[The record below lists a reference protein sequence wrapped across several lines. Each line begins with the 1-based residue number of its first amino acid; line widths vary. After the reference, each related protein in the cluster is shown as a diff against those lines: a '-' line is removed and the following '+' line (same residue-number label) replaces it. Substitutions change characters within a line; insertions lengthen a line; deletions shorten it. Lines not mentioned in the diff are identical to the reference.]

1 METEL
6 SKTEQLSLETAKFIT
21 DQILI
26 AQHDFDPDWWDIV
39 NHRFPKKGSRKAY
52 KRKYLD
58 AIEHDLNAFA
68 LGGLTKYLRLYVD
81 DRTRSISFDWN
92 ITLKGVGSP
101 YRKHIDNIPL
111 PYFEEIKTKR
121 SDLFADFIDV
131 RTELVQTMNP
141 FIIQDKFRL
150 ARGETVKATVSK
162 ISAERL
168 VCHAPTIFDLIH
180 YFQKHKGDD
189 TRVKMDDVDGQ
200 TVVVL
205 KAKSIYELLTV
216 KGGGAKMNAKEEL
229 KKLQETPFHLVYET
243 ESSNRR
249 KSGEGEYVARP
260 IGESFSSFIY
270 QVDINQNNGNIT
282 LWVHAAL
289 LSIEQHAKKLP
300 ADLRER
306 WNKWNPRRMEQYHF
320 NAAAWS
326 WMQRQHFNEWTVDK
340 LLDVWGIKPDKKD
353 PKRMWQRFTSC
364 IAFLMLTNEIRSYN
378 LITTSSKNVREARKA
393 FENVKGIK
401 NINAKGI
408 KNMDV
413 KDKKNLDQ
421 WLEKN
426 FCTDD
431 VRNAT
436 HVLFRMDRTTHP
448 LIKGEMKTATIPFE

>member
-1 METEL
+1 MGQTEL
-6 SKTEQLSLETAKFIT
+6 SETEVLSLETAKFIT

-52 KRKYLD
+52 IRKYLD
-58 AIEHDLNAFA
+58 AIEHDLKAFPM
-68 LGGLTKYLRLYVD
+68 GHTTKYLRLYVD

-92 ITLKGVGSP
+92 ITLKGVGVP
-101 YRKHIDNIPL
+101 YRKHVDNIPL
-111 PYFEEIKTKR
+111 PYFEEIKSKR
-121 SDLFADFIDV
+121 RDLCADFIDV

-168 VCHAPTIFDLIH
+168 VRHAPTIFDLIL
-180 YFQKHKGDD
+180 YYQKHKKDD

-243 ESSNRR
+243 ESSKKR
-249 KSGEGEYVARP
+249 KSGEGQYVVRP

-270 QVDINQNNGNIT
+270 QFDINQRNGNIT

-289 LSIEQHAKKLP
+289 LSIEQHSKKLP
-300 ADLRER
+300 ADVRHR
-306 WNKWNPRRMEQYHF
+306 WNKWNPRRMEQYHY

-326 WMQRQHFNEWTVDK
+326 WMQRQHYNDWTVGK
-340 LLDVWGIKPDKKD
+340 LLDVWEIKPDKKD
-353 PKRMWQRFTSC
+353 PKRMWQRFASC
-364 IAFLMLTNEIRSYN
+364 IAFLMLTNEIRSYD
-378 LITTSSKNVREARKA
+378 LITTSCKKIMEALLIAKKDPAFVKNY
-393 FENVKGIK
+393 GK
-401 NINAKGI
+401 NKI
-408 KNMDV
+408 
-413 KDKKNLDQ
+413 DQ
-421 WLEKN
+421 WLKDN
-426 FCTDD
+426 FGTDD
-431 VRNAT
+431 VRKAT

-448 LIKGEMKTATIPFE
+448 LIKGDMKTAWIPFQ